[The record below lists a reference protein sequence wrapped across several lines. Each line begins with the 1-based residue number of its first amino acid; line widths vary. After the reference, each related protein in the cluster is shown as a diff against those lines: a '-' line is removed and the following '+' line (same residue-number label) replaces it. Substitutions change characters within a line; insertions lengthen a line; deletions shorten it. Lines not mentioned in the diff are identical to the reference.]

1 MMLLIAL
8 SCSSGEIDPLLATES
23 ATPTPTPPSTSVPP
37 TESEEPEDTSP
48 AEETEDTTE
57 VIPEETGLVE
67 PSPEPLSLTVSP
79 DGATFVGSVE
89 VVLEPSDPDATV
101 VFSLEIDGVEG
112 PFRPYTAPIT
122 LSDAAVVR
130 AYAYHDDALTGIL
143 ARPFI
148 PVAADAASFTSN
160 LPLIVLQSHEG
171 APTAVSE
178 VRTPFLTIGRDPDGG
193 VTSLVGEASAAARSG
208 LRVRGSSS
216 SGFPKKPYSLELWD
230 PVGEGDHAVSL
241 AGLPADAD
249 WVLYSSHYYD
259 PITIRNAVIY
269 ELSNRIGV
277 YAPRSKMVEV
287 FLADRGAAVQ
297 MEDYIGVYALTEA
310 VGVADDRID
319 ITKIDPTDVAPPEV
333 TGGYV
338 FKRDRLGTGESG
350 FSAGSGGGAFS
361 VGQLVYVYPLEPDVV
376 AEQRAYLT
384 QAVNQFADALAGPGF
399 VHPTTGL
406 GYGEYIDVES
416 WMDHHILNLL
426 AKNPDA
432 FRLSGYVH
440 KDREGKLIAGPIW
453 DFDRAM
459 GSTDSRSAQATKWD
473 ASNITGDTT
482 FMFEDGWYE
491 GLFDDP
497 EFRAAYWPRYRA
509 LLDGALSMEQI
520 HDAIELYAGDLEAA
534 AARDYARWP
543 QYPPRGGSFA
553 SERALLEDWLAARHA
568 WTVACID
575 DATLADPMDCR

>member
-1 MMLLIAL
+1 MLLLILA
-8 SCSSGEIDPLLATES
+8 SCSSGVIAPLPPAES
-23 ATPTPTPPSTSVPP
+23 ASPPPATTPTPPP
-37 TESEEPEDTSP
+37 TDTEEPEDTAP
-48 AEETEDTTE
+48 VEDTEETTE
-57 VIPEETGLVE
+57 VIPEETGLVQ
-67 PSPEPLSLTVSP
+67 PPPEPLDLEVVP

-89 VVLEPSDPDATV
+89 VVLHPSDPDAIV
-101 VFSLEIDGVEG
+101 MYALEIDGVEG
-112 PFRPYTAPIT
+112 PYRPYTAPIT
-122 LSDAAVVR
+122 LTEAAVVR
-130 AYAYHDDALTGIL
+130 AYAYHEDALTGIL

-148 PVAADAASFTSN
+148 PVAADAAAFTSN

-178 VRTPFLTIGRDPDGG
+178 VRTPFLTIGRDPEGG

-230 PVGEGDHAVSL
+230 PVGEGDNAVSL

-277 YAPRSKMVEV
+277 YAPRTRMVEV
-287 FLADRGAAVQ
+287 FLADRGAPVGMA
-297 MEDYIGVYALTEA
+297 DYIGVYALTEA
-310 VGVADDRID
+310 VGVGDERID
-319 ITKIDPTDVAPPEV
+319 VAKIDPTDVAPPEV

-376 AEQRAYLT
+376 PEQRAYLT
-384 QAVNQFADALAGPGF
+384 EVVNQFAAALAGPGF

-406 GYGEYIDVES
+406 GYGEYIDVAS
-416 WMDHHILNLL
+416 WMDHHLLNML

-459 GSTDSRSAQATKWD
+459 GSTDSRSAQPTRWD

-497 EFRAAYWPRYRA
+497 AFRAEYWPRYRA

-520 HDAIELYAGDLEAA
+520 LDAVELYAGDLEAA

-553 SERALLEDWLAARHA
+553 SERALLEAWLADRHA

-575 DATLADPMDCR
+575 DPTLADPMDCR